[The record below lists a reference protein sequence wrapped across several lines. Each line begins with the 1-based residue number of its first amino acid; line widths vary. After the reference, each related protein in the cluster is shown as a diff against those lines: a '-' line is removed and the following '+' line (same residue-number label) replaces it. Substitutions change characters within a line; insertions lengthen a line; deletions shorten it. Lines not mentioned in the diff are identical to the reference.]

1 MELKWEPEKKKN
13 KHKKVNMKGGLGWI
27 RRLKG
32 QEQDM
37 SSLAL

>member
-1 MELKWEPEKKKN
+1 MKKEK

-27 RRLKG
+27 RRLNEP
-32 QEQDM
+32 EQDV

>member
-1 MELKWEPEKKKN
+1 MRAREKEEKEE
-13 KHKKVNMKGGLGWI
+13 KHKKVNMKGGLG
-27 RRLKG
+27 LKR